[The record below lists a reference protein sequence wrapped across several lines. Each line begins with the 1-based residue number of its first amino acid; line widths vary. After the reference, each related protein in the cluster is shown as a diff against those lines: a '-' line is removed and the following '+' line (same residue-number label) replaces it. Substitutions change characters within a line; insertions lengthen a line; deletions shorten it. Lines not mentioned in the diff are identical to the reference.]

1 MTLIFTIEKAAAI
14 AGTQAK
20 LAEMLGERQQ
30 HVSNWKA
37 GTRTCTIE
45 KRIKLAQI
53 AGLDPKRAAVE
64 GLIDQLDE
72 TDKVQQDAKAMLQSM
87 LDAFP
92 PDHSS
97 IIRRHQGAKHRQL
110 DTTRR
115 RRRRG
120 QIAGN
125 CGISHIKPQSQR
137 SQCKTRSTQPEKL
150 QLLSR

>member
-53 AGLDPKRAAVE
+53 ARLDPKRAAVE
-64 GLIDQLDE
+64 GLMDQLDE
-72 TDKVQQDAKAMLQSM
+72 TDKVQQEAKAMLQSM

-97 IIRRHQGAKHRQL
+97 IIRRHQGTKHRQL

-115 RRRRG
+115 RRRRD

-150 QLLSR
+150 QLLSW

>member
-72 TDKVQQDAKAMLQSM
+72 TDKVQQEAKTMLQSM

-92 PDHSS
+92 PDHSL
-97 IIRRHQGAKHRQL
+97 IIRRHQGAEHRQL

-120 QIAGN
+120 QITGN
-125 CGISHIKPQSQR
+125 CGISHIKPRSQR

-150 QLLSR
+150 QLVSR

>member
-1 MTLIFTIEKAAAI
+1 MTLNLTIEKAANI
-14 AGTQAK
+14 AGSQRA
-20 LAEMLGERQQ
+20 LAELLGAKEQ
-30 HVSNWKA
+30 HVSNWKKGIRPCPIA
-37 GTRTCTIE
+37 TRM
-45 KRIKLAQI
+45 RIAEI
-53 AGLDPKRAAVE
+53 AGEDPQRAIIE
-64 GLIDQLDE
+64 GLIAQLNPNVE
-72 TDKVQQDAKAMLQSM
+72 LQAGAARMMQSM
-87 LDAFP
+87 LDGFP

-97 IIRRHQGAKHRQL
+97 IIRRHQGTKHRQL

>member
-72 TDKVQQDAKAMLQSM
+72 TDKVQQEAKTMLQSM

-97 IIRRHQGAKHRQL
+97 IIRRHQGAEHRQL

-115 RRRRG
+115 RRRRCE
-120 QIAGN
+120 IARN

>member
-72 TDKVQQDAKAMLQSM
+72 TDKVQQEAKAMLQSM
-87 LDAFP
+87 IDAFP

-115 RRRRG
+115 RRRRCE
-120 QIAGN
+120 IARN
-125 CGISHIKPQSQR
+125 CGVSHIKPQSQR
-137 SQCKTRSTQPEKL
+137 SQCKARSTQPEKL

>member
-92 PDHSS
+92 P
-97 IIRRHQGAKHRQL
+97 IIRQSFG
-110 DTTRR
+110 DTKGPSTGSLTRR
-115 RRRRG
+115 DED
-120 QIAGN
+120 AG
-125 CGISHIKPQSQR
+125 GVR
-137 SQCKTRSTQPEKL
+137 
-150 QLLSR
+150 